1 MHDFCSFPL
10 MKKWLLFFLILSLA
24 GSPSHAQSVEGYWYG
39 NANVKVN
46 SSANNYL
53 VELILKQNG
62 NNITGV
68 LSYYFKNTFRSFSVK
83 GTYNPYSRLLF
94 IKEIPLSYY
103 GSMANMDVDCIMD
116 MAAKLRV
123 AKAGSNLIG
132 SFESLPQF
140 KYTCP
145 RVEFSLNLNR
155 DISNQD
161 SVIHAIRTMKETFQ
175 VWKPDEADTLVAVKI
190 QPRKVINYFID
201 NQFKQREKEYVQ
213 EIIAQSDT
221 VQVDFYDNG
230 EIDGD
235 SISVFLNNQVIAFGQ
250 RLSTRSIHFDIPLDK
265 SREFNEISMFAE
277 NLGVIAPNTALMI
290 VTDGTKRYE
299 IRLSSTLEKSA
310 TIKIVRPGS
319 RPSPSSSSPTPSPRS
334 Y

>member
-1 MHDFCSFPL
+1 
-10 MKKWLLFFLILSLA
+10 MKKWPILLLVLFLTGLTTR
-24 GSPSHAQSVEGYWYG
+24 AQNVEGYWYG
-39 NANVKVN
+39 NANVKIN

-62 NNITGV
+62 SNITGV
-68 LSYYFKNTFRSFSVK
+68 LSYYFKNTFRSFHVK

-94 IKEIPLSYY
+94 IKEVPLSYY
-103 GSMANMDVDCIMD
+103 GSLSNLDVDCIMD
-116 MAAKLRV
+116 MAGKLRV
-123 AKAGSNLIG
+123 AKAGSTLIG

-145 RVEFSLNLNR
+145 PVEFNLSLNK

-161 SVIHAIRTMKETFQ
+161 SLIHAIRTMKETFQ
-175 VWKPDEADTLVAVKI
+175 VWKPDEADTLIAARI
-190 QPRKVINYFID
+190 QPRKVINYYID

-213 EIIAQSDT
+213 EIT
-221 VQVDFYDNG
+221 VEGDSIQVDFYDNG

-265 SREFNEISMFAE
+265 TRAVNEISMFAE
-277 NLGVIAPNTALMI
+277 NLGLIAPNTALMI
-290 VTDGTKRYE
+290 ISDGKKRYE
-299 IRLSSTLEKSA
+299 LRLSSTLDKSA
-310 TIKIVRPGS
+310 TIRIVRPAP
-319 RPSPSSSSPTPSPRS
+319 RPSASSPTPSPRS